1 MSQPEI
7 IQLGTQQG
15 ITVAEAIT
23 DASGYA
29 AFTRDGAQIEAHVY
43 KALLPNVA
51 LAGAKVCLVAM
62 LQGGEPTSACV
73 LMVDDEYWGR
83 RIQPASFRTGSFSE
97 QFVMGYRLKGKILD
111 NDEPVENA
119 NVSLEGELVDAEGN
133 ASTFWDS
140 LEYNELVYSGQL
152 GTYVEGALVY
162 APIRTNSSGEFSFMA
177 PKGHGA
183 VYQRRTDYRDDTPQT
198 AQQRL
203 PRHLQQLKAVYLGR
217 KAMLIEGEEAEINL
231 KSGTLT
237 VTGTPGALLRIGTLD
252 DVGNTYPVPQSGV
265 VTVTQLPAGSHSIV
279 QFKRNAWG
287 EWNASWG
294 CPRELAQ
301 VKSGETTAVTMAEME
316 YYDVADYIVAGRVY
330 QRMGIPAGG
339 VDIIAIN
346 WENCEI
352 AGTVTT
358 TDGDGYWEVEM
369 PEGGFGGDLWIH
381 DASSGS
387 MPIRGWP
394 YSDVVLGARAYSC
407 FSELFKPEAWRKKDR
422 GHKNFQYFPDAVR
435 VQNRETLEFYET
447 TEAEHG
453 GWQTIAAL
461 SAFHYVE
468 DLEYLFFHGPQQR
481 TYRIL
486 QGEEVLEEGFTLP
499 GQSFEGAETV
509 PGCYRAAGHY
519 PQYKFLLGG
528 KIAGNVVCPPT
539 SWAPDKH
546 ISPGYSEALRV
557 GLEFGQHSFYTEM
570 RQNPTGTVPSP
581 SGTVPSTITDFICP
595 YCGAPAHRDPDNP
608 YYQRGFCTQCANAF
622 GFSTAMD
629 CRTYFLSP
637 TLPAEGA
644 CHLTAYVIRP
654 DGHEHSRHIAYYW
667 RPDLYDE
674 TDDFLTQ
681 SGIAQPTNAPRW
693 VAKHVDEMG
702 DGKGFGKYDSSDSP
716 PFTPGHDVDY
726 FSQLE
731 EIDRDLGLTQIKI
744 VFPAGYSLPEDVEL
758 AIDCILANGSIERV
772 PVQLT
777 AGLHGPTDTDP
788 LGDVV
793 LLKPVHKLRAE
804 ALSSPY
810 PGIGLYKGVA
820 GVTVTSSPSPQD
832 CRFALVNDNPW
843 LASTGAIGIQARH
856 RTPTAVQ
863 LMPPWAGIEL
873 LDDAVGQ
880 IYLFY
885 TKDGDIW
892 LTRRRGL
899 AQPWESSAQI
909 TSDGSS
915 SEPAADKD
923 DPGLLMLF
931 RQSGIASA
939 QMTSRDDGRNWS

>member
-7 IQLGTQQG
+7 IQLGTHQG

-23 DASGYA
+23 DASGYV

-43 KALLPNVA
+43 KALASDVA
-51 LAGAKVCLVAM
+51 LVGARVCLVAM
-62 LQGGEPTSACV
+62 LQGGEPISAYV

-97 QFVMGYRLKGKILD
+97 QFVVGYRLKGKILN

-119 NVSLEGELVDAEGN
+119 NVSLEGELVDAKGN
-133 ASTFWDS
+133 AATFWDS
-140 LEYNELVYSGQL
+140 LEYNELVYSSEL
-152 GTYVEGALVY
+152 ETYVEGALVY
-162 APIRTNSSGEFSFMA
+162 APIRTNSSGEFSFIA

-198 AQQRL
+198 AQHPLLRY
-203 PRHLQQLKAVYLGR
+203 LQGVKAVYLGR
-217 KAMLIEGEEAEINL
+217 KAELVEGQEAEINIR
-231 KSGTLT
+231 SGTLT
-237 VTGTPGALLRIGTLD
+237 VTGTPAALLRIGTLD
-252 DVGNTYPVPQSGV
+252 DIGNVYVVPPSGV
-265 VTVTQLPAGSHSIV
+265 VTITQLPAGSHSIV
-279 QFKRNAWG
+279 QFKRKPWGAWD
-287 EWNASWG
+287 ASWG
-294 CPRELAQ
+294 CPREIAQ
-301 VKSGETTAVTMAEME
+301 IEPGETTSVTMAEME
-316 YYDVADYIVAGRVY
+316 YYDVADRIVAGRVY
-330 QRMGIPAGG
+330 QRMGVPAGG
-339 VDIIAIN
+339 IDIVGID
-346 WENCEI
+346 WETCEVV
-352 AGTVTT
+352 GTVVTT
-358 TDGDGYWEVEM
+358 EADGYWEVEI
-369 PEGGFGGDLWIH
+369 PETGLAGDLWIH
-381 DASSGS
+381 NASCGS
-387 MPIRGWP
+387 VPITGFP
-394 YSDVVLGARAYSC
+394 YSDVVLGARAYCS
-407 FSELFKPEAWRKKDR
+407 FAEMFKPEAWRKKDR
-422 GHKNFQYFPDAVR
+422 GHKNFQYFPDAIR
-435 VQNRETLEFYET
+435 VQSCATLEFYET
-447 TEAEHG
+447 TEAEYG

-461 SAFHYVE
+461 PAFQYVE
-468 DLEYLFFHGPQQR
+468 DLEYLLYHGPQSR

-486 QGEEVLEEGFTLP
+486 QGEEVLQEGFILP
-499 GQSFEGAETV
+499 GQSFGAGQTV
-509 PGCYRAAGHY
+509 PGRYRASGHY
-519 PQYKFLLGG
+519 PEYKFLLGG

-539 SWAPDKH
+539 PWPPDKH
-546 ISPGYSEALRV
+546 ISPGYSEALRA

-570 RQNPTGTVPSP
+570 RQNAPTELADMTAIADL
-581 SGTVPSTITDFICP
+581 TCP
-595 YCGAPAHRDPDNP
+595 YCGGPAHRDPDSP
-608 YYQRGFCTQCANAF
+608 YYKRGFCAQCANAF
-622 GFSTAMD
+622 GLRTAMD

-637 TLPAEGA
+637 TLSPKTGYNI
-644 CHLTAYVIRP
+644 TAYVIRP
-654 DGHEHSRHIAYYW
+654 DGRSHRRYIAYHW

-674 TDDFLTQ
+674 TDDFVTQ
-681 SGIAQPTNAPRW
+681 SGMAQPTNAPRW

-702 DGKGFGKYDSSDSP
+702 DGKGFGKYNSSDSP

-744 VFPAGYSLPEDVEL
+744 VFPAGYSLQQDVEL
-758 AIDCILANGSIERV
+758 AVNCILADSSIERV

-793 LLKPVHKLRAE
+793 LLKPVHKLHAE
-804 ALSSPY
+804 SLSSPY
-810 PGIGLYKGVA
+810 QGVGLYKGVA
-820 GVTVTSSPSPQD
+820 GVTVTSSPPPQE

-843 LASTGAIGIQARH
+843 LASADAIGIQAQH
-856 RTPTAVQ
+856 RTPTAIQ
-863 LMPPWAGIEL
+863 LMPPLAGIEL

-899 AQPWESSAQI
+899 AQPWEADEQI

-931 RQSGIASA
+931 RQYGITSA
-939 QMTSRDDGRNWS
+939 KLISRDDGRDWS

>member
-7 IQLGTQQG
+7 IQLGAQQG
-15 ITVAEAIT
+15 VTVAEAST
-23 DASGYA
+23 DASGYV

-43 KALLPNVA
+43 KALAPEVA
-51 LAGAKVCLVAM
+51 LVGARVCLVAL
-62 LQGGEPTSACV
+62 LQGEEPTSAHV

-83 RIQPASFRTGSFSE
+83 RIQPASFRTGSFGE
-97 QFVMGYRLKGKILD
+97 QFVMGYRLKGKILN

-119 NVSLEGELVDAEGN
+119 NVSLEGTLVDAEGN
-133 ASTFWDS
+133 AATFWDS
-140 LEYNELVYSGQL
+140 LEYNELVYSSEL
-152 GTYVEGALVY
+152 ETYVEGALVY

-183 VYQRRTDYRDDTPQT
+183 VYQRETDYRDDTPQT
-198 AQQRL
+198 AQQPLLRY
-203 PRHLQQLKAVYLGR
+203 LQGINAAYLGR
-217 KAMLIEGEEAEINL
+217 KAELVEGQEAEINIR
-231 KSGTLT
+231 SGTLT

-252 DVGNTYPVPQSGV
+252 DVGNTYLVPPSGV

-279 QFKRNAWG
+279 QFKRKPWG
-287 EWNASWG
+287 EWDATWG
-294 CPRELAQ
+294 CPREIAQ
-301 VKSGETTAVTMAEME
+301 VKPGETTPVTMAAME
-316 YYDVADYIVAGRVY
+316 YYDVADGIVAGRVY

-339 VDIIAIN
+339 IDIIAID
-346 WENCEI
+346 WETCEI

-358 TDGDGYWEVEM
+358 TDGDGYWEAEI
-369 PEGGFGGDLWIH
+369 PEEGFGGDLWIH

-387 MPIRGWP
+387 VPIKGFP
-394 YSDVVLGARAYSC
+394 YSDVVLCARAYSG
-407 FSELFKPEAWRKKDR
+407 FSEMWKPEAWRKKDR
-422 GHKNFQYFPDAVR
+422 GHKNFQYVPEAIR
-435 VQNRETLEFYET
+435 VQSRETLEFYET
-447 TEAEHG
+447 TEAEYG
-453 GWQTIAAL
+453 GWQTIAPL
-461 SAFHYVE
+461 SAFQYVP
-468 DLEYLFFHGPQQR
+468 DLEYLFFHSAQQR

-486 QGEEVLEEGFTLP
+486 QGEEVLQEEFTLP
-499 GQSFEGAETV
+499 GQSFEGADTL
-509 PGCYRAAGHY
+509 PGRYRAAGYY

-546 ISPGYSEALRV
+546 ITAGYSEALRA
-557 GLEFGQHSFYTEM
+557 GLEFGRHSFYTEM
-570 RQNPTGTVPSP
+570 RQDAPTDLAKMTA
-581 SGTVPSTITDFICP
+581 IADFTCP
-595 YCGAPAHRDPDNP
+595 YCGGPAHRDPDNP
-608 YYQRGFCTQCANAF
+608 YYERGFCTQCANAF
-622 GFSTAMD
+622 GLRTAMD

-637 TLPAEGA
+637 TLPPKTGYN
-644 CHLTAYVIRP
+644 LTAYVIRP
-654 DGHEHSRHIAYYW
+654 DGRSHSRHIAYHW

-693 VAKHVDEMG
+693 VAKHVDQMG
-702 DGKGFGKYDSSDSP
+702 DGKGFGKYDSTDSP

-726 FSQLE
+726 FGQLE

-744 VFPAGYSLPEDVEL
+744 VFPAGYSLQQDVEL
-758 AIDCILANGSIERV
+758 AVDCILADGSTETV

-804 ALSSPY
+804 SLSSPY
-810 PGIGLYKGVA
+810 RGVGLYRGVA
-820 GVTVTSSPSPQD
+820 GVTVTSSPPPQN

-843 LASTGAIGIQARH
+843 LASAGAMAVQAQR

-863 LMPPWAGIEL
+863 LMPPSAGIEL

-885 TKDGDIW
+885 TKNGDIW

-899 AQPWESSAQI
+899 AQPWEDSAQI

-931 RQSGIASA
+931 RQSGTASA
-939 QMTSRDDGRNWS
+939 RMISRNDGRNWS